1 MKKFMI
7 LALMSGLMFSACD
20 KKEDA
25 PAAAGNAPAA
35 EASADAK
42 ADAKEDTK
50 ADDAAPAGDSQYM
63 KDGKLDKDA
72 LKALYAGK
80 KTAESSAI
88 DIQLLKDSAPEV
100 RAYAWNRATRN
111 YDNESDE
118 LKALIDNL
126 KAEKN
131 PEVLAAGLKSL
142 MNNLKVS
149 TDLYSF
155 YKECATH
162 SDAKVRGG
170 AAMGIINSNN
180 ASVDGIFDEAMKF
193 LNDADKTVRGNACRD
208 LGRLNKPEAVVPALD
223 KILQSNDENDVAV
236 QDKCFE
242 GLMNMWYNAPMFDK
256 FDESAYKASMN
267 YLKKTPRTDKVP
279 AWQVVSPFKK
289 APKDS
294 WKNLA
299 KGFDAKALVATL
311 TDIVKDENAG
321 KMLREYAIEAIG
333 AQGEKADLEA
343 LNAALTDDKLK
354 AKVTKALEK
363 K

>member
-1 MKKFMI
+1 MRKFII
-7 LALMSGLMFSACD
+7 LALMSGLVFSACG
-20 KKEDA
+20 KKEEA
-25 PAAAGNAPAA
+25 PAAAADAPAA
-35 EASADAK
+35 EAAAE
-42 ADAKEDTK
+42 AK
-50 ADDAAPAGDSQYM
+50 ADDAAPAGDSKYM

-72 LKALYAGK
+72 LKALYTDK
-80 KTAESSAI
+80 KGPERHEI
-88 DIQLLKDSAPEV
+88 DMQLLKDSAPEV
-100 RAYAWNRATRN
+100 RAYVWNSVTRN
-111 YDNESDE
+111 YNDENDE
-118 LKALIDNL
+118 LKALASNL
-126 KAEKN
+126 KAEKDAT
-131 PEVLAAGLKSL
+131 VLAAGLKSL

-162 SDAKVRGG
+162 SDAGVRGG

-180 ASVDGIFDEAMKF
+180 ASVDGILDEAMKF
-193 LNDADKTVRGNACRD
+193 LNDADKTVRGNACKD
-208 LGRLNKPEAVVPALD
+208 LGRLDKPETVIPALD
-223 KILQSNDENDVAV
+223 KILQSSDENDVAV

-242 GLMNMWYNAPMFDK
+242 GLLYMWYNAPMFDK
-256 FDESAYKASMN
+256 FDESAYKASLN

-279 AWQVVSPFKK
+279 GWQIVSPFKK

-294 WKNLA
+294 WKALA
-299 KGFDAKALVATL
+299 KGFSSKDLVSAL

-333 AQGEKADLEA
+333 VQGEKADLDA

-354 AKVTKALEK
+354 AKVAKALEK